1 MDYLSLHFAETESAT
16 ENFSVSMNFPKL
28 ELTDMDR
35 TLESLVSTSVFV
47 HCVISWLIIVCCLL
61 LLSSV
66 TRRVSIRVVC
76 CTCRIW
82 TLNTVT

>member
-16 ENFSVSMNFPKL
+16 EHFSVSMNFPKL

-35 TLESLVSTSVFV
+35 TLESLVGTIFFV

-66 TRRVSIRVVC
+66 TRRASIRVVC

-82 TLNTVT
+82 TLNTVA